1 MTTNFEP
8 HECLIYLKST
18 KIGTHENKAIHSIW
32 HAYSTNDALSNDTKV
47 NDIVTLTSTLKLK
60 IAFWTLLPPRA

>member
-18 KIGTHENKAIHSIW
+18 KIGTHENKAIHSISVYLNLVQLITQERFVSE
-32 HAYSTNDALSNDTKV
+32 ASNFV
-47 NDIVTLTSTLKLK
+47 G
-60 IAFWTLLPPRA
+60 R